1 VSDFLLPERPVN
13 ERATAAGIEGMDTTF
28 GQGFGAVFDD
38 SMVRNPLP
46 SLSRMADRLQYYP
59 STDEFGNETPAR
71 TPSKMLTPDEANA
84 KYGIAGK
91 LKFDA
96 DTPEP
101 IAEELRALKV
111 KELER
116 QDTMRRAQSGLGTQ
130 LTAGLVASILDPLNV
145 GLAFIPIVG
154 QARFAAIAATRVG
167 VPGARIAT
175 GAVEGAAGAAI
186 LEPLVLAAARQ
197 EQADY
202 DITDS
207 LWNVAFGG
215 ILGSGLHL
223 AGGAVG
229 DRLAARRE
237 ASTFQRTVDDLPR
250 ADQEALARAA
260 IAQVVEGRPVDVG
273 PIFDTIQTSR
283 RSQLLSSTSARAFDP
298 GGSPDVRLALETP
311 EARDF
316 LDRIAPD
323 LSAQV
328 DELKQRAAAYRSLL
342 DEMGDDR
349 LQTASARFDEQIT
362 GLQAE
367 MMTADKK
374 RAKEIARELTDLY
387 AERVKARE
395 EAAATP
401 GDLPSMTEVRQQLV
415 KTDEALR
422 DLSVRLSE
430 ATAKAER
437 KAANVR
443 AQADALMEK
452 LRPALESGRMTDA
465 ATFPLD
471 RAPDTAN
478 AAERI
483 RAEPVRYTDP
493 EDAAAADTT
502 TRRVDASRTA
512 GNTVADDLKAAEEE
526 LAYLDTLTPG
536 DRDRLATTPAE
547 KEANTYAK
555 AWREAAACAV
565 RKG

>member
-13 ERATAAGIEGMDTTF
+13 ERAAALGLEGMDATF

-59 STDEFGNETPAR
+59 STDEFGNEMPAR

-84 KYGIAGK
+84 KYGVPGK

-145 GLAFIPIVG
+145 GLAFIPVVG
-154 QARFAAIAATRVG
+154 QARFATMAARVG

-175 GAVEGAAGAAI
+175 GAIEGAAGAAL
-186 LEPLVLAAARQ
+186 LEPLVLAAATQ

-207 LWNVAFGG
+207 LANVAFGG

-273 PIFDTIQTSR
+273 PVLDASPKVAEIRQQAEVERRVEEAQEAGVPVDLGDGAPPLAPDT
-283 RSQLLSSTSARAFDP
+283 
-298 GGSPDVRLALETP
+298 VRLYHGGEPP
-311 EARDF
+311 EG
-316 LDRIAPD
+316 
-323 LSAQV
+323 V
-328 DELKQRAAAYRSLL
+328 DMPLWVTRSLN
-342 DEMGDDR
+342 DAQGW
-349 LQTASARFDEQIT
+349 AARGEGMRVWYVDVP
-362 GLQAE
+362 
-367 MMTADKK
+367 ADNPAIRK
-374 RAKEIARELTDLY
+374 Y
-387 AERVKARE
+387 A
-395 EAAATP
+395 
-401 GDLPSMTEVRQQLV
+401 GDLPNGIAPITRFELPPDVARGRAAIDPQQM
-415 KTDEALR
+415 
-422 DLSVRLSE
+422 
-430 ATAKAER
+430 AER
-437 KAANVR
+437 AAEV
-443 AQADALMEK
+443 AETQGVAADK
-452 LRPALESGRMTDA
+452 VQV
-465 ATFPLD
+465 
-471 RAPDTAN
+471 
-478 AAERI
+478 AERI
-483 RAEPVRYTDP
+483 RAEPVRYADP

-502 TRRVDASRTA
+502 TRRVDAERTV
-512 GNTVADDLKAAEEE
+512 GGKVADDVKWAEEE
-526 LAYLDTLTPG
+526 LAYLDTLTPE

>member
-13 ERATAAGIEGMDTTF
+13 ERATAVGLEGMDATF

-84 KYGIAGK
+84 KYGVPGK

-145 GLAFIPIVG
+145 GLAFIPVVG
-154 QARFAAIAATRVG
+154 QARFAAMAARAG
-167 VPGARIAT
+167 VPAARAAT
-175 GAVEGAAGAAI
+175 GAIEGAAGAAL
-186 LEPLVLAAARQ
+186 LEPLVLAAATQ

-207 LWNVAFGG
+207 LANVAFGG

-237 ASTFQRTVDDLPR
+237 ASTFQRAVDDLPR

-273 PIFDTIQTSR
+273 PILDALRARDYYHGTSR
-283 RSQLLSSTSARAFDP
+283 AFSSFDNARAGSAFGGADTGDGHWFTSALQSARGYADGAATDDAFRFSESP
-298 GGSPDVRLALETP
+298 QGSEWNRLVSEF
-311 EARDF
+311 EARAAGMSEAEQKS
-316 LDRIAPD
+316 LWGEYAPLRDR
-323 LSAQV
+323 LM
-328 DELKQRAAAYRSLL
+328 AAAGF
-342 DEMGDDR
+342 GDTPR
-349 LQTASARFDEQIT
+349 VV
-362 GLQAE
+362 
-367 MMTADKK
+367 
-374 RAKEIARELTDLY
+374 RAKLEFDDPLVVDAAGRDLGE
-387 AERVKARE
+387 AERRAIIDQAKAAGNDAVVFRNAVDPNYAYDVGTGAADVVLMLDLAKIRVGDSLTLDQARDME
-395 EAAATP
+395 RAIAAA
-401 GDLPSMTEVRQQLV
+401 G
-415 KTDEALR
+415 
-422 DLSVRLSE
+422 
-430 ATAKAER
+430 
-437 KAANVR
+437 R
-443 AQADALMEK
+443 A
-452 LRPALESGRMTDA
+452 
-465 ATFPLD
+465 
-471 RAPDTAN
+471 
-478 AAERI
+478 
-483 RAEPVRYTDP
+483 DP
-493 EDAAAADTT
+493 EDAAASDTT
-502 TRRVDASRTA
+502 TRRVDAERTV
-512 GNTVADDLKAAEEE
+512 GGKVADETKVIEEE
-526 LAYLDTLTPG
+526 LAYIETLTPAEA
-536 DRDRLATTPAE
+536 RDGLATSPAE